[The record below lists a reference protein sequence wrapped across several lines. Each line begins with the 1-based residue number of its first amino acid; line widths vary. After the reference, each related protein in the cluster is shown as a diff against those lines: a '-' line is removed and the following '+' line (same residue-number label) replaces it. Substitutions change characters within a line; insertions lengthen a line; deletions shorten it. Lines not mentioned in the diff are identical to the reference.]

1 MFHRR
6 LNPFFLLCMTVFIL
20 AAGCNADNTQDGP
33 DNTSQRPTP
42 SPTGITYEPG
52 RNPNGNASPGSPSDH
67 FSLLPPEQTPDLH
80 GGPESENRQPRP
92 LTLAELRQKYPNV
105 FVLNAPSSKRQVAL
119 TFDDAPDDTFTPQI
133 LDVLQREGV
142 KATFFVVGNRA
153 EAHPD
158 IMERIVREGHAVGNH
173 SYNHANL
180 PKLTDE
186 QFREQIRK
194 TDEIIRRFTGY
205 TPRMV
210 RPPYGEISEEQ
221 IKWLASQHKTVV
233 NWNVDS
239 LDWKGLTA
247 EQVATNVL
255 GHVHPG
261 SIVLMHSGGGIG
273 EDLSGTVNALP
284 LIIRTLREAGI
295 EMVTVPE
302 LLELPPGVS

>member
-1 MFHRR
+1 MNRRHILRMMFTM
-6 LNPFFLLCMTVFIL
+6 FLSTVIL
-20 AAGCNADNTQDGP
+20 AVGCNANNIQNTP
-33 DNTSQRPTP
+33 NSNTSQSRTP
-42 SPTGITYEPG
+42 SPTGIAYQ
-52 RNPNGNASPGSPSDH
+52 PNGKPSDGP
-67 FSLLPPEQTPDLH
+67 LARTADPTPDLH

-92 LTLAELRQKYPNV
+92 LTLAELRRKYPST
-105 FVLNAPSSKRQVAL
+105 FVLNAPSHKRQVAL
-119 TFDDAPDDTFTPQI
+119 TFDDAPDDMFTPQI
-133 LDVLQREGV
+133 LDVLKREGV
-142 KATFFVVGNRA
+142 KATFFVVGNRI

-158 IMERIVREGHAVGNH
+158 IMRRIVQEGHAVGNH

-186 QFREQIRK
+186 QFREQILK

-210 RPPYGEISEEQ
+210 RPPYGEINEEQ
-221 IKWLASQHKTVV
+221 IKWLASQRKTVV

-247 EQVATNVL
+247 EQVAANVL
-255 GHVHPG
+255 GYVHPG
-261 SIVLMHSGGGIG
+261 SIVLMHSGGGVG

-284 LIIRTLREAGI
+284 RIIQALRDAGI
-295 EMVTVPE
+295 DMVTIPE